1 MLKLIHIK
9 KSFGDITPL
18 KDVNAIIN
26 KGDVITIIGPSGTG
40 KSTLIRC
47 INRLDD
53 ATSGEIIFHEKNIYD
68 ENYNIIDVRK
78 KIGMIFQSY
87 TLFNNLNVI
96 ENLTVAPIN
105 IYKINKDEAY
115 EKARELLK
123 RFSLID
129 KENNYP
135 HELSGGQKQRVAIL
149 RAIMVEPEILLFD
162 EPTSALDPTMVDEV
176 ISIINDLNKKG
187 LTMLIVTHDLNFARK
202 VSTRVFYMDE
212 GIVYEEGTPEEIFD
226 NPKKEK
232 TKNFINKINSFN
244 KAIDKASFNLLLF
257 ISEFVKYLNNK
268 NVNIKTVN
276 LLSVLIEEITLN
288 EIFSNMKN
296 DDKINVQIY
305 VNNDDIKIIY
315 SELKEF
321 DYGFTN
327 TNELSKKIIDNEVKE
342 KNIDIDNNRIIYSV
356 VTIR

>member
-18 KDVNAIIN
+18 KDVNATIN

-105 IYKINKDEAY
+105 IYKINKGEAY

-176 ISIINDLNKKG
+176 INIINDLNKKG

-202 VSTRVFYMDE
+202 VSKRVFYMDE
-212 GIVYEEGTPEEIFD
+212 GTVYEEGTPEEIFD

-244 KAIDKASFNLLLF
+244 KTIDKTSFNLLLF

-296 DDKINVQIY
+296 DGKINVQIY

-321 DYGFTN
+321 DYGLTN
-327 TNELSKKIIDNEVKE
+327 TNDLSKKIIDNEIKE
-342 KNIDIDNNRIIYSV
+342 KKVEKENNKIIYEV
-356 VTIR
+356 KI

>member
-18 KDVNAIIN
+18 KDVNATIN
-26 KGDVITIIGPSGTG
+26 KGDVISIIGPSGTG

-105 IYKINKDEAY
+105 IYKINKEEAY
-115 EKARELLK
+115 EKARELLN

-176 ISIINDLNKKG
+176 ISIIDDLNKKG

-212 GIVYEEGTPEEIFD
+212 GIVYEEGAPEEIFD

-244 KAIDKASFNLLLF
+244 KTIDKTSFNLLLF

-288 EIFSNMKN
+288 DIFSNMKN

-327 TNELSKKIIDNEVKE
+327 TNDLSKKIIDNEIKE
-342 KNIDIDNNRIIYSV
+342 KKVEKENNKIIYEV
-356 VTIR
+356 KI

>member
-18 KDVNAIIN
+18 KDVNATIN

-40 KSTLIRC
+40 KTTLIRC

-68 ENYNIIDVRK
+68 EDYNIVDVRK

-176 ISIINDLNKKG
+176 ISVINDLNKKG

-244 KAIDKASFNLLLF
+244 KAIDKTSFNLLLF

-321 DYGFTN
+321 DYGFIN
-327 TNELSKKIIDNEVKE
+327 TNELSKKIIDNEIKE
-342 KNIDIDNNRIIYSV
+342 KKVEKENNKIIYEV
-356 VTIR
+356 KI